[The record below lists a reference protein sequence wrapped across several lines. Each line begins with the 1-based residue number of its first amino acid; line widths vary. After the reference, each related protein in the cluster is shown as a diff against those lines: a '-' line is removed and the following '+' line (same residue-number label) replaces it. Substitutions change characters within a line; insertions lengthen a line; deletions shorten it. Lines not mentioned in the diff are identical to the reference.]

1 MASDV
6 VLRDVVVADLPS
18 FFDHQ
23 RDPDAARM
31 AAFSPRDQEA
41 FAAHWAKIL
50 ADATATT
57 QTVVVDGQVAGY
69 IGSWGP
75 AGAREVGY
83 WLGREFWGRGVA
95 TAALA
100 AFLRH
105 LPARPLHAHVA
116 KHNVGS
122 IRVLE
127 RCGFVVIGENRGPA
141 PAGGEAVEE
150 LIFRLE

>member
-1 MASDV
+1 MPSDV
-6 VLRDVVVADLPS
+6 VLRGVVAGDLPI

-23 RDPDAARM
+23 RDPDAVRM
-31 AAFSPRDQEA
+31 AAFPARDHTA

-50 ADATATT
+50 ADETLIA

-69 IGSWGP
+69 VGSFGP
-75 AGAREVGY
+75 ADAREVGY
-83 WLGREFWGRGVA
+83 WIGRAFWGRGVA

-105 LPARPLHAHVA
+105 VPTRPLYAHVA

-127 RCGFVVIGENRGPA
+127 RCGFVVVGEDRAPA
-141 PAGGEAVEE
+141 PTGGEAVEE
-150 LIFRLE
+150 FIFRLE

>member
-6 VLRDVVVADLPS
+6 VLRDVVAGDLPT

-23 RDPDAARM
+23 RDPDAVWM
-31 AAFSPRDQEA
+31 AAFPGRDPEA
-41 FAAHWAKIL
+41 FAAHWARIL
-50 ADATATT
+50 ADATVTA
-57 QTVVVDGQVAGY
+57 QTVLVDGHVAGY

-83 WLGREFWGRGVA
+83 WLGRAFWGRGVA

-105 LPARPLHAHVA
+105 VPARPLHAHVA
-116 KHNVGS
+116 KRNVGS

-127 RCGFVVIGENRGPA
+127 RCGFVVVGEDRAPA
-141 PAGGEAVEE
+141 PTGGEAVEE
-150 LIFRLE
+150 FIFRLE